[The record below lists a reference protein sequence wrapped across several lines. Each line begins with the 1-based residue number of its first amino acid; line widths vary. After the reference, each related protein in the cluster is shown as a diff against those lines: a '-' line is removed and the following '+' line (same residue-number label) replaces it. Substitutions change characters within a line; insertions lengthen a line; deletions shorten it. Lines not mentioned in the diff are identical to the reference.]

1 MIIKEY
7 RILLPMTVEEYQVAQ
22 LYSVAQASKNETGG
36 GEGVEILKN
45 EHYDNYPLLEGQPT
59 SGQYTHKVY
68 YLESKVPAF
77 VKAIAPKG
85 SLEFHEKAWNAYPY
99 CRTEFSN
106 PDYMKDNFYLRL
118 ESLHIADGGNSP
130 NVHKLSPEMLRKR
143 EVIYVDIANDHVER
157 KEYKPEWDPQKF
169 HSQKADRGPLI
180 GNWAETATPLMC
192 CYKLVTIEFK
202 WFGLQNKVEA
212 WAHKAERKL
221 FLNFHRQVFC
231 WMDQWYG
238 LTMAD
243 IRRIEDETKRDLDE
257 KRHNGAVQSQYATS
271 GDE

>member
-7 RILLPMTVEEYQVAQ
+7 RVVLPMTVEEYQVAQ
-22 LYSVAQASKNETGG
+22 LYAVAQASKNETGG

-45 EHYDNYPLLEGQPT
+45 EPYDNHQLLEGQPT

-68 YLESKVPAF
+68 HIASKIPGWAR
-77 VKAIAPKG
+77 AIAPKG

-106 PDYMKDNFYLRL
+106 PDYMKDNFAITL
-118 ESLHIADGGNSP
+118 ETLHVADRGDSP
-130 NVHKLSPEMLRKR
+130 NVHRLPPEKLKKR
-143 EVIYVDIANDHVER
+143 EVIYIDIANDPVDR
-157 KEYKPEWDPQKF
+157 KDYKAEWDPTQF
-169 HSQKADRGPLI
+169 QSQKAGRGPLK
-180 GNWAETATPLMC
+180 GNWKATCSPVMT
-192 CYKLVTIEFK
+192 CYKLVTVEFK
-202 WFGLQNKVEA
+202 WFGLQNKVES

-243 IRRIEDETKRDLDE
+243 IRRIEDETKRELDSQ
-257 KRHNGAVQSQYATS
+257 RHAGHIRNQY
-271 GDE
+271 GDVDE